1 MCPRAQIMCNILCR
15 KSYISLFRTFCSWCH
30 QPRIL
35 LAVRRVARG
44 NPPAWLSVAFTAQA
58 HSESLL
64 FLVITHYHSFDVWI
78 LTHSLIM
85 YIQCRNSFAIY
96 FSSTCKSIIVGALG
110 VTNSMCY
117 SEERS
122 DNWETYGS
130 KCIKSSPKILRTLN
144 GYRLHYPIDY
154 YIKHIYTT
162 GSPFF
167 HPLLTSI
174 TRN

>member
-1 MCPRAQIMCNILCR
+1 MMTNVQYEHRYLCEHQEHR
-15 KSYISLFRTFCSWCH
+15 LCVISFVGNLTFSLFRTLCSWCH

-44 NPPAWLSVAFTAQA
+44 NPPAWLSVAFTAQT

-64 FLVITHYHSFDVWI
+64 FLVITHYHSFDVCI

-96 FSSTCKSIIVGALG
+96 FSSTCKSIIVGAFG

-117 SEERS
+117 SRERS
-122 DNWETYGS
+122 TTE
-130 KCIKSSPKILRTLN
+130 
-144 GYRLHYPIDY
+144 
-154 YIKHIYTT
+154 KHMVV
-162 GSPFF
+162 
-167 HPLLTSI
+167 
-174 TRN
+174 NA